1 MNPKTGNGARDRL
14 RIAIQKS
21 GRLAEPARALLTAC
35 GLSWRESRD
44 RLFCYGESLPVDLL
58 LVRDDD
64 IPGLIRDGVCD
75 LGVVGR
81 NVLLEQDIA
90 LKAGGGSEA
99 FREWRPL
106 GFGGCRLA
114 IAVPETWAWQSQAQ
128 LAGTRLATS
137 YPAILRQ
144 WLDGQGIAAEVVEL
158 SGSVEIAPRLGQ
170 ADAICDLVSSGATLA
185 ANQLKPV
192 MTLLESEA
200 VLAGPSSATSG
211 ASGLDQ
217 ATPRQ
222 PAFDGIW
229 DDARAGLAELL
240 LRRLDGVLRMRHSK
254 LLMFQASREAIPSLL
269 PLLPDA
275 EAPTVM
281 QIDGGDGLALQALCH
296 GAVTWQRLE
305 ELKRAGARGLLVLP
319 VEGMLA

>member
-1 MNPKTGNGARDRL
+1 MPRDRL

-21 GRLAEPARALLTAC
+21 GRLAEPARALLASC

-44 RLFCYGESLPVDLL
+44 RLFCHGETLPIDLL

-64 IPGLIRDGVCD
+64 IPGLIADGVCD

-81 NVLLEQDIA
+81 NVLLEQEGD
-90 LKAGGGSEA
+90 LVGSD
-99 FREWRPL
+99 RRPVFKEHRAL

-114 IAVPETWAWQSQAQ
+114 LAVPDAWDWQGPAQ
-128 LAGTRLATS
+128 LDGKRIATS
-137 YPAILRQ
+137 YPALLSL
-144 WLDGQGIAAEVVEL
+144 WLAEQGVAAQVVLL

-170 ADAICDLVSSGATLA
+170 ADAVCDLVSSGATLT

-192 MTLLESEA
+192 ATLLESEA
-200 VLAGPSSATSG
+200 VIAGPAL
-211 ASGLDQ
+211 A
-217 ATPRQ
+217 P
-222 PAFDGIW
+222 DGV
-229 DDARAGLAELL
+229 RGELSNLL
-240 LRRLDGVLRMRHSK
+240 LRRLDGALRIRHSK
-254 LLMFQASREAIPSLL
+254 LLLFQASRRQLAGLL
-269 PLLPDA
+269 QLLPDA

-281 QIDGGDGLALQALCH
+281 QIDGEDGLALQALCH

-305 ELKRAGARGLLVLP
+305 DLKRAGARGLMVLP